1 MIRINRRF
9 RARGYSG
16 RNELA
21 LPRQRF
27 IMFRDRRRLRLW
39 AAQVLLVWLFGLA
52 MGVANA
58 CALGEPAHHRSE
70 VATTPAF
77 DAVQKHQHGN
87 EQGDLAKVNCL
98 DFCEKSSVGAP
109 QLKVVCDG
117 LAALGF
123 ALPVSRTFSVA
134 GQAEPAV
141 GRLVVDSPHLPGG
154 PPPRIAFQRL
164 AL

>member
-1 MIRINRRF
+1 MPIKRHWRVRAYSRINE
-9 RARGYSG
+9 S
-16 RNELA
+16 A
-21 LPRQRF
+21 LSRLRV
-27 IMFRDRRRLRLW
+27 IMFSDRRRLRRW

-58 CALGEPAHHRSE
+58 CALGEPAHHRSDA
-70 VATTPAF
+70 ATTAAT
-77 DAVQKHQHGN
+77 DVGQKHQHGN
-87 EQGDLAKVNCL
+87 EQGAPAKVNCL
-98 DFCEKSSVGAP
+98 DFCEKSSIGAP
-109 QLKVVCDG
+109 QLKVVGDG

-123 ALPVSRTFSVA
+123 ALPVSHTLSVA
-134 GQAEPAV
+134 GQPEPTV

>member
-1 MIRINRRF
+1 
-9 RARGYSG
+9 
-16 RNELA
+16 
-21 LPRQRF
+21 
-27 IMFRDRRRLRLW
+27 MFSDRRRLRRW

-58 CALGEPAHHRSE
+58 CALGEQAHHRSE
-70 VATTPAF
+70 LATAAAS

-87 EQGDLAKVNCL
+87 EQGDPAKVNCL
-98 DFCEKSSVGAP
+98 DFCEKPSLGAP
-109 QLKVVCDG
+109 QLKVVGDG

-123 ALPVSRTFSVA
+123 ALPVSHTLSVA
-134 GQAEPAV
+134 GQADPAV
-141 GRLVVDSPHLPGG
+141 GRLMVDSPTMPGG

>member
-1 MIRINRRF
+1 
-9 RARGYSG
+9 
-16 RNELA
+16 
-21 LPRQRF
+21 
-27 IMFRDRRRLRLW
+27 MFSDRRRLRRW

-58 CALGEPAHHRSE
+58 CALGEPAHHRSD
-70 VATTPAF
+70 VVTTPAA
-77 DAVQKHQHGN
+77 DAVQQHQHGN

-98 DFCEKSSVGAP
+98 DFCEKSSVGVP
-109 QLKVVCDG
+109 QLKVAGDD

-123 ALPVSRTFSVA
+123 ALPVLHTLSVS

-141 GRLVVDSPHLPGG
+141 SRLVVDSPHLPDG

>member
-1 MIRINRRF
+1 MPIKRHWRVRAYSRF
-9 RARGYSG
+9 DES
-16 RNELA
+16 A
-21 LPRQRF
+21 LSCPRT
-27 IMFRDRRRLRLW
+27 IMFSDRRRLRRW

-58 CALGEPAHHRSE
+58 CALGEHAHHRPE
-70 VATTPAF
+70 LATAAAS

-87 EQGDLAKVNCL
+87 EQGDPAKVNCL
-98 DFCEKSSVGAP
+98 EFCEKASIAAP
-109 QLKVVCDG
+109 QLKLVGDG

-123 ALPVSRTFSVA
+123 ALPVSHTLSVA
-134 GQAEPAV
+134 GQTEPTV
-141 GRLVVDSPHLPGG
+141 DRLVVDSPTLPGG

>member
-1 MIRINRRF
+1 MPIKRRWQV
-9 RARGYSG
+9 RAYS
-16 RNELA
+16 RLNESP
-21 LPRQRF
+21 LPRLRV
-27 IMFRDRRRLRLW
+27 IMFSDRRRLRRW

-70 VATTPAF
+70 AGATAAS
-77 DAVQKHQHGN
+77 DAVQKHQHGA
-87 EQGDLAKVNCL
+87 EQGDLAQINCL
-98 DFCEKSSVGAP
+98 DFCEKSSIGAP
-109 QLKVVCDG
+109 QLKVLGDG

-123 ALPVSRTFSVA
+123 ALPVSRTLSAA

-141 GRLVVDSPHLPGG
+141 DRLVVDSPNLPGG

>member
-1 MIRINRRF
+1 MPIKRRWRV
-9 RARGYSG
+9 RAYS
-16 RNELA
+16 
-21 LPRQRF
+21 RF
-27 IMFRDRRRLRLW
+27 IEFASPRPRVIMFSDRRRLRRW

-70 VATTPAF
+70 VATTPAP
-77 DAVQKHQHGN
+77 DPVQKHQHGN

-98 DFCEKSSVGAP
+98 DFCEKSSIGAP
-109 QLKVVCDG
+109 QLKVVGDG

-123 ALPVSRTFSVA
+123 ALPVSHTLSAA
-134 GQAEPAV
+134 GQAEHSV
-141 GRLVVDSPHLPGG
+141 DQLVVDSPNLPGG

>member
-1 MIRINRRF
+1 MIQVKREWRV
-9 RARGYSG
+9 GSY
-16 RNELA
+16 
-21 LPRQRF
+21 PRLNKSAFSRPRVT
-27 IMFRDRRRLRLW
+27 MFSDRRRLRRW

>member
-1 MIRINRRF
+1 MPIKRRWRV
-9 RARGYSG
+9 RAYS
-16 RNELA
+16 RPNESA
-21 LPRQRF
+21 LSRPRV
-27 IMFRDRRRLRLW
+27 IMFSDRRRLRQW

-70 VATTPAF
+70 VATTPAA
-77 DAVQKHQHGN
+77 DAVQKHEHGN
-87 EQGDLAKVNCL
+87 EQGDLAKINCL
-98 DFCEKSSVGAP
+98 DFCEKSSIGAP
-109 QLKVVCDG
+109 QLKVVGDG

-123 ALPVSRTFSVA
+123 ALPVSHTLSAA
-134 GQAEPAV
+134 GQAEPTV
-141 GRLVVDSPHLPGG
+141 DRLVVDSPNLPGG

>member
-1 MIRINRRF
+1 
-9 RARGYSG
+9 
-16 RNELA
+16 
-21 LPRQRF
+21 
-27 IMFRDRRRLRLW
+27 MFSDRRRLRRW

-58 CALGEPAHHRSE
+58 CALGEQAHHRSE
-70 VATTPAF
+70 VVTTAAPESP
-77 DAVQKHQHGN
+77 QKHQHGS

-98 DFCEKSSVGAP
+98 DFCEKSSLGAP
-109 QLKVVCDG
+109 QLKVVGDG

-123 ALPVSRTFSVA
+123 ALPISRTLSVA
-134 GQAEPAV
+134 GRAEPAV
-141 GRLVVDSPHLPGG
+141 GRLMVDSPTLPGG